1 MHEGIYR
8 YSAVRMESEM
18 ASLRVVTSWIHLAAA
33 ALRMWKARATLAS
46 DDTAAPLKSK
56 PNQKKCKTTNKEN

>member
-1 MHEGIYR
+1 MRVPAYR
-8 YSAVRMESEM
+8 YKAVRMESEM

-46 DDTAAPLKSK
+46 DDTAAPLTARK
-56 PNQKKCKTTNKEN
+56 PTKHGTTSS

>member
-1 MHEGIYR
+1 
-8 YSAVRMESEM
+8 MESEM

-56 PNQKKCKTTNKEN
+56 PIKKLREDKQAK